1 MDELTELDKL
11 IAEEETAV
19 QTETPTPPTDLEK
32 RLKEEEAK
40 KKHWREKAI
49 DPTTNKTYKALYEE
63 SLQKPQVVPDVSERL
78 DRIELSTK
86 GLDED
91 AIGFIKTYAKGAGKS
106 PGEVLTDPAV
116 QMFLEA
122 RKQKLAVQDA
132 IPASSSRTVSVGG
145 KSLAEMTPKER
156 EANWSQIVAATRKK

>member
-11 IAEEETAV
+11 IAEEETAAKA
-19 QTETPTPPTDLEK
+19 ETPTPSTDLEK

-63 SLQKPQVVPDVSERL
+63 AMSKPQVVPDVSERL

-86 GLDED
+86 GLDEE
-91 AIGFIKTYAKGAGKS
+91 AINFIKTYAKGSGKS
-106 PGEVLTDPAV
+106 PGEVLTDPLV
-116 QMFLEA
+116 QTFLEA
-122 RKQKLAVQDA
+122 RKNKQAVQDA

-145 KSLAEMTPKER
+145 KSLMEMTPKER